1 MKLPVFQY
9 QDDGGYLLS
18 TKERFG
24 LHDEMGVGK
33 TATTWRAA
41 EYINARRGIVVCP
54 AFLRENWLG
63 EHRKFGNWPWRI
75 CKLVTVHDYVAWK
88 RGRFDVLV
96 MSYEGAVKF
105 SKRIREED
113 GVLDFAAFDEAHYLK
128 NSTTKRSREVL
139 GPNYEGV
146 QGIFEFARHVWH
158 ITGTPMAN
166 DPLDIFTFLKMCR
179 AIGNMTEH
187 AFTNTFFHKIK
198 TMYGSRQ
205 VCKPEMV
212 KDLQELIRNN
222 SIRRTK
228 AQVGIQLPP
237 IFMTSAL
244 VDGDTEQVAMQI
256 RQHPGLERA
265 ITSALEMGGL
275 SFLDA
280 QHVATL
286 RRLIGEAKAIPYGYM
301 LEEELNSGGD
311 KRVVFGIHIDAM
323 TRLRDFLTS
332 RGIKCV
338 LVNGLVNDR
347 DANAAV
353 KAFQEQE
360 EVQVFLGNIR
370 KAGTGITLTAACEI
384 DLLESDWS
392 PAGNAQAVMRVHRI
406 GQTRSVRARFITLAR
421 SFDEVVNRIVAAKT
435 AAIAQIEGHA
445 MHAAPLDLIA
455 QFA

>member
-1 MKLPVFQY
+1 MKLPVFKY

-18 TKERFG
+18 TKERYG

-33 TATTWRAA
+33 TATAWRAA
-41 EYINARRGIVVCP
+41 EYVNARRGIVVCP

-75 CKLVTVHDYVAWK
+75 CKMMNIHDYIAWH
-88 RGRFDVLV
+88 RGRFDVLIC
-96 MSYEGAVKF
+96 SYEGAVKLA
-105 SKRIREED
+105 KRIREDD
-113 GVLDFAAFDEAHYLK
+113 GVVDFVIFDEGHYLK
-128 NSTTKRSREVL
+128 NSTTKRSREIL
-139 GPNYEGV
+139 GPNYD
-146 QGIFEFARHVWH
+146 GIAGLFEFALHVWH
-158 ITGTPMAN
+158 LTGTPMAN

-179 AIGNMTEH
+179 SIGNMTEH
-187 AFTNTFFHKIK
+187 AFTNVFFQRIK
-198 TMYGSRQ
+198 TQYGSRQ
-205 VCKPEMV
+205 ICKPEMIN
-212 KDLQELIRNN
+212 DLQALIANN

-228 AQVGIQLPP
+228 SQVGIHLPP

-244 VDGDTEQVAMQI
+244 VDGDTAQVAEQI

-265 ITSALEMGGL
+265 ITAALDMGGL

-301 LEEELNSGGD
+301 LEEELQSGGD

-323 TRLRDFLTS
+323 TRLCDFLTT

-338 LVNGLVNDR
+338 LVNGLTNDR

-353 KAFQEQE
+353 AAFQQQQE
-360 EVQVFLGNIR
+360 CQVFLGNIK

-392 PAGNAQAVMRVHRI
+392 PAGNAQAIMRVHRI
-406 GQTRSVRARFITLAR
+406 GQLRQVRARFITLAR

-435 AAIAQIEGHA
+435 AAIAQIEGFA

-455 QFA
+455 QFV